1 MIYLFRVSFGVHLP
15 KAALRSNANIA
26 NRIPKICDERV
37 SVAPTLRRHSGW
49 NVHVVWRPS
58 VVNECSSRHD
68 KHGAHATRSSIR
80 HQSFSRA
87 VAAAAHIFHNVNGA
101 TVKRKPEATH
111 THTHELR
118 ARRAHRTWYAST
130 RVIIY
135 DLKLVS
141 LLIIVQSFRKW
152 RVKTLVN
159 VN

>member
-111 THTHELR
+111 THTH
-118 ARRAHRTWYAST
+118 T
-130 RVIIY
+130 RIACSSGTSNMVCIDPRNNLWFKIGFVADY
-135 DLKLVS
+135 CTIVS
-141 LLIIVQSFRKW
+141 KMTSQNFG
-152 RVKTLVN
+152 
-159 VN
+159 